1 MKKFNHT
8 LFILFIT
15 VFIYGCQESLHRS
28 ADEKPEFLRQ
38 IRSEPVIPRHA
49 NTLFIAPVTAP
60 EKHGDAAETL
70 KELLIRE
77 LTSQGRLSIINDK
90 KYDTDLQTVIR
101 IYTWQLQVLS
111 FTSTGT
117 PERKRLLVK
126 AICSLYE
133 KNKKS
138 PVFYHVPV
146 QAFIEYSS
154 STAPV
159 ITDSEAEN
167 MVLQDLA
174 LRIASQ
180 IHSGWYTDRMTNI
193 EKGKE

>member
-1 MKKFNHT
+1 MRDYRYT
-8 LFILFIT
+8 LCI
-15 VFIYGCQESLHRS
+15 IYMTALLCGCYGSPRH
-28 ADEKPEFLRQ
+28 ATDEKPEFLRQ

-90 KYDTDLQTVIR
+90 KYGTDLQTVIR

-126 AICSLYE
+126 ALCSLYE